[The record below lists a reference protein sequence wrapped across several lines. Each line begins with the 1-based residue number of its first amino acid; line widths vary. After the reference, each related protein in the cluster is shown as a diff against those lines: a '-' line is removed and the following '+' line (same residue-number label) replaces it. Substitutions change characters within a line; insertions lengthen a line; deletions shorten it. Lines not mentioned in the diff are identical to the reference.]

1 MFVVTS
7 RRSQAL
13 IGTLSRN
20 EHYNKGIALY
30 DDGQYVDA
38 IAEFQRVLESAL
50 ATDAPEKKLASF
62 YMCEAYATLG
72 LAHLNMVAYR
82 RAEEELKAALAI
94 HPDYADLNFHLAL
107 VYYRQRRYAKAEKQ
121 LKKAIAINPKYAR
134 GLMYLGLSRLHR
146 KDSAGIE
153 DIEWA
158 VAIEPAYQ
166 NEEYRQALFLY
177 RQGDT
182 TRAIR
187 YLEEVAETDVDH
199 ISGLVNKGLQLMR
212 DREYGEATNAFLEAI
227 SLCPDY
233 ADLRH
238 YLGLCYM
245 RQGMMEL
252 AAGQFS
258 KALELNPNFITAAV
272 NLAIAYEKDG
282 KHELAIQTLQQVCT
296 AEPNN
301 LIASKLL
308 SRLSNK

>member
-1 MFVVTS
+1 M
-7 RRSQAL
+7 
-13 IGTLSRN
+13 IGTLTRS
-20 EHYNKGIALY
+20 EHYSRGITFY
-30 DDGQYVDA
+30 DDGQYVEA
-38 IAEFQRVLESAL
+38 IAEFQGVRESAL
-50 ATDAPEKKLASF
+50 EDDAPEKKLASF

-72 LAHLNMVAYR
+72 LAHLNMDAFR
-82 RAEEELKAALAI
+82 RAEEELRAALAI
-94 HPDYADLNFHLAL
+94 HPEYADLSFHLAM
-107 VYYRQRRYAKAEKQ
+107 VYYRQRRYAKAEKH

-146 KDSAGIE
+146 GISAGIE

-158 VAIEPAYQ
+158 VAIQPAYQ

-199 ISGLVNKGLQLMR
+199 ISGLMNKGLKLMK
-212 DREYGEATNAFLEAI
+212 DREYGEATKALLDAVA
-227 SLCPDY
+227 LCPDY

-245 RQGMMEL
+245 RQGMMEV

-258 KALELNPNFITAAV
+258 KALELNPNFVTAAV

-282 KHELAIQTLQQVCT
+282 KHEFAIQTLQQVCT

-308 SRLSNK
+308 SRLSGK

>member
-1 MFVVTS
+1 M
-7 RRSQAL
+7 
-13 IGTLSRN
+13 IGTLTRD
-20 EHYNKGIALY
+20 EHYDRGIALY
-30 DDGQYVDA
+30 DDGRYTEA

-50 ATDAPEKKLASF
+50 ADDAPERKLASF

-94 HPDYADLNFHLAL
+94 YPDYADLNFHLAL
-107 VYYRQRRYAKAEKQ
+107 VYYRQRRYAKAERQ
-121 LKKAIAINPKYAR
+121 IKKAIAINPKYAR

-146 KDSAGIE
+146 EISSGIE
-153 DIEWA
+153 DVEWA

-199 ISGLVNKGLQLMR
+199 ISGLMNNGFKLLKE
-212 DREYGEATNAFLEAI
+212 REYGDATKAFLEAI

-245 RQGMMEL
+245 RQGMLEL
-252 AAGQFS
+252 ATGQFA
-258 KALELNPNFITAAV
+258 KALELNPNFVTAAV
-272 NLAIAYEKDG
+272 NLAIAYEKNG
-282 KHELAIQTLQQVCT
+282 KHGLAIKTLEQIRNAAPENV
-296 AEPNN
+296 
-301 LIASKLL
+301 IASKLL
-308 SRLSNK
+308 SRLSSK